1 MRDIFLPGQ
10 DKHWATAIGTGK
22 AQLVERSN
30 HAFARDAF
38 FRSLLRGKISN
49 ILNWEL
55 ESLNRF
61 PDSVTGTPPE
71 LVFCTECDS
80 DYRQLHVRF
89 DRL

>member
-1 MRDIFLPGQ
+1 MTMRDIFLPGQ

-49 ILNWEL
+49 IL
-55 ESLNRF
+55 
-61 PDSVTGTPPE
+61 
-71 LVFCTECDS
+71 
-80 DYRQLHVRF
+80 
-89 DRL
+89 